1 MPKNSHGSDEAL
13 LSPTARDRIVRWAPV
28 VAWLCVIFAASSL
41 PGSSIPGGYSFQGH
55 FAEYAVLG
63 ALVMAALRLRP
74 GRWTWMLVAVAACSV
89 YGVTDEVHQAFV
101 PGRTP
106 DVLDWAMDTVG
117 AVAGVAGVALWL
129 AWRARGRATAR

>member
-1 MPKNSHGSDEAL
+1 VSS
-13 LSPTARDRIVRWAPV
+13 TVRDRVVRWAPV
-28 VAWLCVIFAASSL
+28 GAWMCVIFAGSSL
-41 PGSSIPGGYSFQGH
+41 SGSSIPGGYSYQGH

-74 GRWTWMLVAVAACSV
+74 RRLTWMLVAVGACSV
-89 YGVTDEVHQAFV
+89 YGITDEVHQAFV

-117 AVAGVAGVALWL
+117 AIAGVAGVALWL
-129 AWRARGRATAR
+129 AWSARGRAGTSG